1 MSALRIGK
9 LILMVGI
16 CLALSALAPF
26 VRSVWAAPQSGTY
39 IVGQGDTLFNISR
52 RFQTDVATLQRLNGL
67 TTTTIRIGQVLTV
80 PDNVVPAAASAQS
93 AVQPVRAVAVAPV
106 AAQAAPAVG
115 GGCTY
120 TVQPGEG
127 LMAVARKHGINVA
140 QLAAANGLSLN
151 ARLTLG
157 QVLRI
162 PTASCGS
169 VAASALPI
177 AAPQS
182 PAPVVV
188 APAGSPAVA
197 PVTPTPVAPASGG
210 PIDLRATP
218 SIRPPFYDFPSGG

>member
-9 LILMVGI
+9 SILMVGI

-26 VRSVWAAPQSGTY
+26 VRPVWAAPTSGTY
-39 IVGQGDTLFNISR
+39 VVGQGDTLFNISR

-67 TTTTIRIGQVLTV
+67 ATTTIRIGQVLTV
-80 PDNVVPAAASAQS
+80 PDNAVPAAAPAPSA
-93 AVQPVRAVAVAPV
+93 AQPLAAFAIAPV
-106 AAQAAPAVG
+106 AAPAAPAAG

-120 TVQPGEG
+120 AVQAGEG

-140 QLAAANGLSLN
+140 QLAAVNGLSLN

-169 VAASALPI
+169 VVASALPI
-177 AAPQS
+177 AAAQS
-182 PAPVVV
+182 AAPVVMT
-188 APAGSPAVA
+188 PAVSSA
-197 PVTPTPVAPASGG
+197 VVPVTPTPVMPASSG

-218 SIRPPFYDFPSGG
+218 SIRPPLYDLR

>member
-9 LILMVGI
+9 LTLAIGM
-16 CLALSALAPF
+16 CLALSALTPL
-26 VRSVWAAPQSGTY
+26 VRPVWAAPKAGTY

-67 TTTTIRIGQVLTV
+67 TTTTIRIGQALTV
-80 PDNVVPAAASAQS
+80 PDNVVPAAASAQPAAQPLGVS
-93 AVQPVRAVAVAPV
+93 AIAPV
-106 AAQAAPAVG
+106 AAQAAPAMG

-120 TVQPGEG
+120 TVQAGEG

-169 VAASALPI
+169 AVAPALPI
-177 AAPQS
+177 VPPQS
-182 PAPVVV
+182 SAPAVV
-188 APAGSPAVA
+188 APTVPPAVA
-197 PVTPTPVAPASGG
+197 PATPTPTTFASGG

-218 SIRPPFYDFPSGG
+218 SIRPPFYDFPSN

>member
-1 MSALRIGK
+1 MSALRTDK

-16 CLALSALAPF
+16 CLTLSALAPF
-26 VRSVWAAPQSGTY
+26 VRPVWAAPKSGTY

-80 PDNVVPAAASAQS
+80 PDNVVPAAAPSSSAAQPLAAS
-93 AVQPVRAVAVAPV
+93 ALAPV
-106 AAQAAPAVG
+106 AAQAAPAAG
-115 GGCTY
+115 GSCTY

-151 ARLTLG
+151 TRLTLG

-169 VAASALPI
+169 VAASALAI
-177 AAPQS
+177 VAPQS
-182 PAPVVV
+182 SASIVAAPAASSVVV
-188 APAGSPAVA
+188 PA
-197 PVTPTPVAPASGG
+197 TPTPVTPASGG

-218 SIRPPFYDFPSGG
+218 SIRPPLYDLR

>member
-16 CLALSALAPF
+16 CLALSALTPL
-26 VRSVWAAPQSGTY
+26 VRPVWAAPKAGTY

-80 PDNVVPAAASAQS
+80 PDNGVPAAASAQP
-93 AVQPVRAVAVAPV
+93 AAQPLGVSAVAPV
-106 AAQAAPAVG
+106 AAQAAPATG

-120 TVQPGEG
+120 TVQAGEG

-151 ARLTLG
+151 ARLALG

-162 PTASCGS
+162 PTASCGTF
-169 VAASALPI
+169 AASALPI

-182 PAPVVV
+182 PAPAIV
-188 APAGSPAVA
+188 APAAPAA
-197 PVTPTPVAPASGG
+197 ITPATPTPTMPSSNG
-210 PIDLRATP
+210 PLDLRATP
-218 SIRPPFYDFPSGG
+218 SIRPPFYDFPSN

>member
-16 CLALSALAPF
+16 CLALSALTPL
-26 VRSVWAAPQSGTY
+26 VRPVWAAPKAGTY

-80 PDNVVPAAASAQS
+80 PDNGVPAAASAQP
-93 AVQPVRAVAVAPV
+93 AAQPLGVSAVAPV
-106 AAQAAPAVG
+106 AAQAAPATG

-120 TVQPGEG
+120 TVQAGEG

-151 ARLTLG
+151 ARLALG

-162 PTASCGS
+162 PTASCGTF
-169 VAASALPI
+169 AASALPI

-182 PAPVVV
+182 PAPAIV
-188 APAGSPAVA
+188 APAAPSAITPA
-197 PVTPTPVAPASGG
+197 TPTPTMPSSNG
-210 PIDLRATP
+210 PLDLRATP
-218 SIRPPFYDFPSGG
+218 SIRPPFYDFPSN